1 MFIYEKGGGCNI
13 MIINQTCVGCG
24 QCAAYCPYDA
34 IVIFGRASMNEKCV
48 ECGICVDYCPTCAIS
63 EEK

>member
-1 MFIYEKGGGCNI
+1 
-13 MIINQTCVGCG
+13 MIIDQQCVGCG

-34 IVIFGRASMNEKCV
+34 IDVFGRASMNEKCV
-48 ECGICVDYCPTCAIS
+48 ECGICVDYCPVCAIS

>member
-1 MFIYEKGGGCNI
+1 
-13 MIINQTCVGCG
+13 MIVSQNCVGCG

-34 IVIFGRASMNEKCV
+34 IVVFGRAFMNEKCV